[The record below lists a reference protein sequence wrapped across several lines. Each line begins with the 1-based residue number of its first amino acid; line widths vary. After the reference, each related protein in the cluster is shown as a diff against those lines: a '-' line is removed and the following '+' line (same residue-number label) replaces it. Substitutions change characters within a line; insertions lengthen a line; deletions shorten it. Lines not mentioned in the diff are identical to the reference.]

1 MHACQP
7 HIGFVAANDK
17 RQVSRAHA
25 WVPAPRRIVIR
36 PTPEH
41 ALKRFLFSGRLI
53 KIRRK
58 QMSDRT
64 AGDAGVEIFQQW
76 TENSITAEF
85 FVRSHSDVA
94 RWMAMP

>member
-1 MHACQP
+1 MHARQP
-7 HIGFVAANDK
+7 HIGFVASNDK

-25 WVPAPRRIVIR
+25 RVPAPRRVVIR

-41 ALKRFLFSGRLI
+41 ALKRFLFPGRLI

-64 AGDAGVEIFQQW
+64 KGDARVKIFQQW
-76 TENSITAEF
+76 AENSITAEF
-85 FVRSHSDVA
+85 FVRSHSDGT
-94 RWMAMP
+94 RWLGM